1 MNRRSRKSKF
11 RSVFE
16 EHTAEVLK
24 GFEYEPYTVPYT
36 IHRNYTPDFVHVP
49 SNTLVE
55 CKGFFREGDTKKY
68 TSIRDSLKDYQS
80 LVFVLMNPNKKV
92 RKGGKITMSQWCEKQ
107 GLEWYTLD
115 TLQELMDDVSNNGG
129 N

>member
-1 MNRRSRKSKF
+1 MNRRSQKSKF

-16 EHTAEVLK
+16 EHTAEVLE

-55 CKGFFREGDTKKY
+55 CKGFFRVGDTQKY
-68 TSIRDSLKDYQS
+68 TAIRDSMPEWE
-80 LVFVLMNPNKKV
+80 LVFVLSNPSKKV
-92 RKGGKITMSQWCEKQ
+92 RKGGKITMGEWCDKEGFKHFTI
-107 GLEWYTLD
+107 ETAK
-115 TLQELMDDVSNNGG
+115 ELTRYIKRKKV
-129 N
+129 